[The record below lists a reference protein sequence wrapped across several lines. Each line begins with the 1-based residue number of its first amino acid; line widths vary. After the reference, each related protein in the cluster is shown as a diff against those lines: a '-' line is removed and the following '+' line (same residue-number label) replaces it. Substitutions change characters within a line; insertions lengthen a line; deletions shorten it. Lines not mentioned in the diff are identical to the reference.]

1 MEKTRNWLLVFNCT
15 NIGLANC
22 MKLLAPG
29 VEVDSIDFGRFLKDY
44 RSYAKKFDDYDL
56 ILTAPHF
63 LRNECVD
70 FTTVGRVRTIPV
82 PYFDAY
88 HPDLCYLTDGTGFI
102 KGPMGDYHSK
112 IITAAHRK
120 GLPKARVRSLF
131 DRHHFERFG
140 YFTRWEPAR
149 ARLLREFSEAGFDV
163 SRQFRNWSLRGPFMH
178 SVNHPSIEVVHDIAR
193 CVLASEGLVDNQ
205 ANVLP
210 PDNLLNGAVFPIY
223 PDVAEHLSVAGSYQ
237 FKLAAQFRC
246 MGLDGFIDASYD
258 LLSGLER
265 RNITAH
271 SGHQPS
277 LQRVMDAL

>member
-44 RSYAKKFDDYDL
+44 RSYAKRFDDYDL
-56 ILTAPHF
+56 ILTAPRF
-63 LRNECVD
+63 VKNERVD

-88 HPDLCYLTDGTGFI
+88 HPDLCYLTDGTDVV

-120 GLPKARVRSLF
+120 GLPKAQVRSLF
-131 DRHHFERFG
+131 DKHHFERFG
-140 YFTRWEPAR
+140 YFERWEQAR
-149 ARLLREFSEAGFDV
+149 GRLLREFSESDLDI
-163 SRQFRNWSLRGPFMH
+163 SRQFRGWSLRRPFMH
-178 SVNHPSIEVVHDIAR
+178 SVNHPAIDVVHDIAR
-193 CVLASEGLVDNQ
+193 CVLASEDVPH
-205 ANVLP
+205 AASTVLP
-210 PDNLLNGAVFPIY
+210 PDNLLGGPVFPVY
-223 PDVAEHLSVAGSYQ
+223 PEIAESLSVQGSYQ
-237 FKLAAQFRC
+237 FKLPAQFRC
-246 MGLDGFIDASYD
+246 MDLDGFIDASYD
-258 LLSGLER
+258 LLSAPVHGNL
-265 RNITAH
+265 TAH
-271 SGHQPS
+271 ASHAQS